1 MKRLLANRPNWKRIL
16 QKRFYCSYFESPEFT
31 GYVTLLCLDKVD
43 EPLWAKSSKKKV
55 CIADDKYSW
64 LQFFPKDKKYTMTAQ
79 FNEQGQIIQWY
90 FDICLQHGKTRNNIP
105 WLDDLFLDIVV
116 FPTGEIELLDVE
128 ELQNELAVEEISKN
142 EYDLAISESEKL
154 ITEISD
160 NKFSLFNQC
169 QSYRQ
174 ILLQTIEVLQN

>member
-1 MKRLLANRPNWKRIL
+1 VKRLLANRPNWKRIL

-31 GYVTLLCLDKVD
+31 GYATLLCLDKVH

-55 CIADDKYSW
+55 CIVDNKYSW
-64 LQFFPKDKKYTMTAQ
+64 LQFFPKDKNYTMTAQ

-90 FDICLQHGKTRNNIP
+90 FDICLQHGKTENNIP

-116 FPTGEIELLDVE
+116 FPTGEIELLDFE
-128 ELQNELAVEEISKN
+128 ELQNALAIEEISKN

-154 ITEISD
+154 MTEISE
-160 NKFSLFNQC
+160 NKFALFNLC
-169 QSYRQ
+169 QSYCQ
-174 ILLQTIEVLQN
+174 TLLQTVEVL